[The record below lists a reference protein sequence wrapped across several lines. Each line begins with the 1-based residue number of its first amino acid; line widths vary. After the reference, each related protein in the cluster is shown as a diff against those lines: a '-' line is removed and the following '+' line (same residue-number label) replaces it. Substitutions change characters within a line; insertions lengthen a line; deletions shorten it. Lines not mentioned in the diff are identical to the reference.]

1 MTFHLR
7 QLMQRPRNRHLMLG
21 FQQLQSLQELYP
33 FFSTLGINCPNSCN
47 YADTEQ
53 DVANCLEEIE
63 DVLAHDFL
71 EKLPSIT
78 TPR

>member
-1 MTFHLR
+1 
-7 QLMQRPRNRHLMLG
+7 MLH
-21 FQQLQSLQELYP
+21 FQQLQSLQELYA
-33 FFSTLGINCPNSCN
+33 FFTTLGIACPQPQNF
-47 YADTEQ
+47 ADTEL
-53 DVANCLEEIE
+53 DVSNCLQEIE